1 MSSGALSESGG
12 GIPGLLRK
20 GLGCLRTMLQNFM
33 QQERPAGAPEPHA
46 DLHVYWVTSKLGV
59 GAAPMS
65 CRQLG
70 ALREMQVSCILNLC
84 AELPKLAE
92 LEREYGFDTF
102 FLAVVDEEAPPLE
115 ALEEALAWV
124 DECLYLGKRVYI
136 HCRHGIGRTGTV
148 LNAYLLRRGLG
159 HRLAAR
165 TLRGLRA
172 KPTNFDQWRL
182 VRRYGS
188 VNAPLTVRSPSLE
201 FTGGVDLAPYME
213 DFLLLEA
220 EVEQLA
226 VQNRGE
232 LPRCGKDHARCC
244 NSPVAMTL
252 IEALTLGT
260 RINTALTSDKRKE
273 VIERAV
279 AASRAES
286 SLRADYGSSDFP
298 DQQDPCLTATLLC
311 PLSLDGECMLYEY
324 RPLKCRLFD
333 LPADEAFRLWAEVL
347 SGPLGRLSKHVFV
360 ALAGEFPVRELPRF
374 PLPDVVSGRYVQT
387 VFHCLLQNASADCL
401 LPEDAPA
408 EVKGNGE
415 PDG

>member
-1 MSSGALSESGG
+1 MSSGATSETRNT
-12 GIPGLLRK
+12 LLRMLDK
-20 GLGCLRTMLQNFM
+20 GAAIIRGALQGFM
-33 QQERPAGAPEPHA
+33 QQQRPMGAPAPHV

-65 CRQLG
+65 RAQLD
-70 ALREMQVSCILNLC
+70 ALRDMHVGCILNLC
-84 AELPKLAE
+84 AELPKLVE
-92 LEREYGFDTF
+92 LEREYGFDTL
-102 FLAVVDEEAPPLE
+102 FLPVVDEEAPQMD

-148 LNAYLLRRGLG
+148 LNSYLLRRGLG

-188 VNAPLTVRSPSLE
+188 VHAPLTIRSPSLE
-201 FTGGVDLAPYME
+201 FSGGVDLAPYME
-213 DFLLLEA
+213 DYLLLEA
-220 EVEQLA
+220 EVEKLV
-226 VQNRGE
+226 VQSRAG
-232 LPRCGKDHARCC
+232 LSRCGKDHARCC
-244 NSPVAMTL
+244 SSPVTMTL

-260 RINTALTSDKRKE
+260 RINTELTSDRRKD

-286 SLRADYGSSDFP
+286 SMRAGFGSAAFP
-298 DQQDPCLTATLLC
+298 DQHDPCLTAPSLC
-311 PLSLDGECMLYEY
+311 PLSVNGACMLYEY

-333 LPADEAFRLWAEVL
+333 VPAEEAFRLWAEVL
-347 SGPLGRLSKHVFV
+347 SGPLGRLSDHVFV

-401 LPEDAPA
+401 LPENEQVDS
-408 EVKGNGE
+408 
-415 PDG
+415 